1 MKEYPILF
9 NGPMV
14 QATLDDRKT
23 QTRRTRGLEYIN
35 AEPDIWHSPTLVH
48 NNTWQFEH
56 GDVRKEAWGTTLVK
70 CPYGP
75 GDRLWVKESHYRWG
89 TWIKN
94 GLTKKTQKQKW
105 RFAPLAPNL
114 NDVFFNDNLP
124 DYIRNVLRPNTYRK
138 EGWYKRSP
146 LFMPKKFAR
155 LWLEVVSVRFE
166 RVQDI
171 SLEDIRKEGLSF
183 PAEMDGSIMRTE
195 FKQLWDSINGKRP
208 GCSWVNNLWVW
219 VVEFRRIEP

>member
-9 NGPMV
+9 NGQMI

-23 QTRRTRGLEYIN
+23 QTRRLNRLKHVNEHADDYYGRDYMGKG
-35 AEPDIWHSPTLVH
+35 IWRLYGHTYVS
-48 NNTWQFEH
+48 NI
-56 GDVRKEAWGTTLVK
+56 K
-70 CPYGP
+70 CPYRR
-75 GDRLWVKESHYRWG
+75 GDRLYVKESHYRWG

-146 LFMPKKFAR
+146 LFLPKKFAR
-155 LWLEVVSVRFE
+155 IWLEVVSVRFE

-219 VVEFRRIEP
+219 VVEFRRIKP